1 MAKRRKHVEV
11 RRWRVEC
18 PRCDRQCPAAVER
31 FSRKAILHFECHG
44 CGLSVTVELKGRD
57 AKDFLQP

>member
-1 MAKRRKHVEV
+1 
-11 RRWRVEC
+11 VEC

-44 CGLSVTVELKGRD
+44 CGLSGTVELKGRD